1 MKLICILFIMID
13 LLLLYK
19 TLNHKEGTHK
29 EEPTPPT
36 YSVTFTQD
44 RPRRVYM
51 GYINEEEPS
60 LEELGEELRIKFK
73 ERLKDWEEGYLW
85 NKEDNLRRFRLKNG
99 ITLEGLGNT
108 NNRNNLEEGLFSLK
122 VV

>member
-1 MKLICILFIMID
+1 MELICILFIMID
-13 LLLLYK
+13 LLLLRK
-19 TLNHKEGTHK
+19 LLEGKNPKPAVSYTVQIQ
-29 EEPTPPT
+29 E
-36 YSVTFTQD
+36 
-44 RPRRVYM
+44 RPRRVVYPV
-51 GYINEEEPS
+51 NVEEEPS

-73 ERLKDWEEGYLW
+73 ERLKDWEEGFLW

-99 ITLEGLGNT
+99 ITLEGLSNT